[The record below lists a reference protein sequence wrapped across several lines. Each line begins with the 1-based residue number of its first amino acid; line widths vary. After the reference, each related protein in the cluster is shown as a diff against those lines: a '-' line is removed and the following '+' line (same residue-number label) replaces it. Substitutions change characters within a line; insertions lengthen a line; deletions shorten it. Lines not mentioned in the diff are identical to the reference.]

1 MRYRARGRPPSSLS
15 QLLLDLAPDQLGEGV
30 PLRRAQ
36 VRRRA
41 VRVQVVRVVRELL
54 LQLLQP
60 RRGVRLQ
67 RLDGRGVGRVER
79 RPVVVVP
86 LVRWSRELVKGSW

>member
-1 MRYRARGRPPSSLS
+1 M
-15 QLLLDLAPDQLGEGV
+15 
-30 PLRRAQ
+30 PLRLAQ